1 MSNGKLFSQ
10 IRLASGLSMRAL
22 AKEAGV
28 SVKAVWCLENG
39 RGKASP
45 LTLGKIAT
53 ALGYGL
59 EELEALLEKPAE
71 SSPVKSERPGPGPV
85 PIPVPVDY
93 VSVGQALNVR
103 YQIQDSAVAVAERVA
118 APEVVVVVPMTV
130 EELITWQDRIKSN
143 EKRIEKLSAILS
155 AAGLMAAFII
165 SLFQDHFLNSA
176 ELAVLVLAGF

>member
-39 RGKASP
+39 RGKSSP
-45 LTLGKIAT
+45 LTLGKVAT
-53 ALGYGL
+53 ALGYEL
-59 EELEALLEKPAE
+59 EELEDLLGKPRPAPALP
-71 SSPVKSERPGPGPV
+71 PVA
-85 PIPVPVDY
+85 VDY
-93 VSVGQALNVR
+93 KSVGQALNVR
-103 YQIQDSAVAVAERVA
+103 YQLQDGAVAVPALVAERVA
-118 APEVVVVVPMTV
+118 EPEVVVVVPMTV
-130 EELITWQDRIKSN
+130 EELITWQDRIKCN
-143 EKRIEKLSAILS
+143 EKTIEKLSAILS

>member
-39 RGKASP
+39 RGKSSP
-45 LTLGKIAT
+45 LTLGKVAT
-53 ALGYGL
+53 ALGYEL
-59 EELEALLEKPAE
+59 EELENLLEKPAE
-71 SSPVKSERPGPGPV
+71 APAPAPVA
-85 PIPVPVDY
+85 VDY
-93 VSVGQALNVR
+93 KSVGQALNVR
-103 YQIQDSAVAVAERVA
+103 YQLQDGAVPVPALAERVA
-118 APEVVVVVPMTV
+118 EPEVVVVVPMTV

-165 SLFQDHFLNSA
+165 WFLQDHFLNSA